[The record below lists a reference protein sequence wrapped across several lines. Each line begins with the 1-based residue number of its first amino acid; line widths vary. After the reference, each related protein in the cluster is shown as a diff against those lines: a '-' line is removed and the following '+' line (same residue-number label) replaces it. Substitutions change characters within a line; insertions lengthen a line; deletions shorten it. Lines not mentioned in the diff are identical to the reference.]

1 MYYWCL
7 FKDGDNTMTERMTWD
22 EISKQY
28 PDQWVGL
35 VDIDW
40 EDEANIKSAV
50 VRYIGLPSSELVRI
64 IFHLLELWGYLDET
78 VYS

>member
-1 MYYWCL
+1 MA
-7 FKDGDNTMTERMTWD
+7 ERMTWD

-40 EDEANIKSAV
+40 EDEANIRSAV
-50 VRYIGLPSSELVRI
+50 VRYVGLPSSELVRMQI
-64 IFHLLELWGYLDET
+64 NDQSIHAAYTTPDNLSPLGTLGVFG
-78 VYS
+78 